1 MKFQLLL
8 AALLGAVFTQK
19 GYDVGS
25 TASVTLPTS
34 PSVTNDASDIK
45 SGPSQIAVPTFPTA
59 DLLKLNGGSTNTQ
72 VTKENV
78 GGTIDEA
85 KK

>member
-8 AALLGAVFTQK
+8 AALTGVALSQ
-19 GYDVGS
+19 YQVGNTGGLNLPGTPSGTSDS
-25 TASVTLPTS
+25 TGGQVSTLNIP
-34 PSVTNDASDIK
+34 
-45 SGPSQIAVPTFPTA
+45 VPTFPAA

-72 VTKENV
+72 VTNQNV
-78 GGTIDEA
+78 FGTINGA